1 MISEIGIFSWIIFGL
16 FIIFII
22 CFAYQNYKMEQ
33 FLQKQQQIILKE
45 VLEQPVLLRKIN
57 SDQNIFSET
66 KSWKPLT
73 GWKFSWL

>member
-1 MISEIGIFSWIIFGL
+1 
-16 FIIFII
+16 
-22 CFAYQNYKMEQ
+22 MEQ